1 MKKLLVNIG
10 KKSKIAFSISL
21 NSDKKNKVLKDY
33 FQLIEK
39 NKKLILRENLKDIK
53 NAYRKKLK
61 ENLVNRLYLNE
72 KKILDII
79 NSIKKII
86 KLIIINILGENI
98 SEKVID
104 FNSTKFD
111 A

>member
-39 NKKLILRENLKDIK
+39 NKKLILREN
-53 NAYRKKLK
+53 
-61 ENLVNRLYLNE
+61 
-72 KKILDII
+72 
-79 NSIKKII
+79 
-86 KLIIINILGENI
+86 
-98 SEKVID
+98 
-104 FNSTKFD
+104 
-111 A
+111 